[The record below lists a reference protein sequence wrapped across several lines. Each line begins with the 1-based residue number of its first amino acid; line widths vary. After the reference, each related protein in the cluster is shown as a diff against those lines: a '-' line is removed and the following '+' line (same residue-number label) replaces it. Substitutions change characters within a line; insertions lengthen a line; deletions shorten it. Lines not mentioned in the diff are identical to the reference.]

1 MLSITKIH
9 DEAGNL
15 DHLQKMSFK
24 QYKAEILKQELDI
37 KPLKKK
43 TKRDNLGFKRRHSI
57 DFIMLKG
64 KPLEYVLA
72 PPKY

>member
-9 DEAGNL
+9 DEAGTL

-64 KPLEYVLA
+64 KLLEYVLA